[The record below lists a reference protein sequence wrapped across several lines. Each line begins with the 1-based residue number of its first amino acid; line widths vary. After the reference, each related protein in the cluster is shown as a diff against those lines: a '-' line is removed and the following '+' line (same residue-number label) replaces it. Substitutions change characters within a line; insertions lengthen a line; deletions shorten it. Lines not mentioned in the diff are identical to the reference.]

1 MTLQKGIIRE
11 GYDLGFAKGFA
22 EGFAK
27 GFAKGKL
34 KAIRNSTLAILRNR
48 FGDVPQYLI
57 KALNERTDVIAME
70 SLIITAAT
78 CKTLDEF
85 ESEL

>member
-11 GYDLGFAKGFA
+11 GYDLGFA
-22 EGFAK
+22 EGE
-27 GFAKGKL
+27 L
-34 KAIRNSTLAILRNR
+34 KAMRNSTLAILRNR

-70 SLIITAAT
+70 SLIITAAD
-78 CKTLDEF
+78 CKTLVVF